1 MPTSMPASRS
11 GASTLSTVPQQ
22 ATPGPVMS
30 VLGALWTRILVSM
43 ASLSSVGLLTREAA
57 GAVNGGRL
65 LADLVSECRVG
76 DLDERLGALA
86 QAHAAQVGDAVLG
99 DDVVDVGA
107 HGRHCRAGAEGGDD
121 ARHGAAHEIDLAADA
136 GELGLSLIHISEP
149 TRLGMISYAV
159 FCLKK

>member
-22 ATPGPVMS
+22 ATPGSVMS

-43 ASLSSVGLLTREAA
+43 ASLSSVDLLTREAA
-57 GAVNGGRL
+57 GAVDGGRL
-65 LADLVSECRVG
+65 LADLVSEFRLG

-99 DDVVDVGA
+99 DD
-107 HGRHCRAGAEGGDD
+107 

-136 GELGLSLIHISEP
+136 
-149 TRLGMISYAV
+149 
-159 FCLKK
+159 

>member
-76 DLDERLGALA
+76 DLD
-86 QAHAAQVGDAVLG
+86 AVSYTHL
-99 DDVVDVGA
+99 
-107 HGRHCRAGAEGGDD
+107 R
-121 ARHGAAHEIDLAADA
+121 AHETRHDFVCRLLLAKKKRQ
-136 GELGLSLIHISEP
+136 SLLYTSP
-149 TRLGMISYAV
+149 S
-159 FCLKK
+159 

>member
-22 ATPGPVMS
+22 ATPGSVMS

-65 LADLVSECRVG
+65 LA
-76 DLDERLGALA
+76 
-86 QAHAAQVGDAVLG
+86 QVGDAVLG

-121 ARHGAAHEIDLAADA
+121 ARHGATHEIDLAADA
-136 GELGLSLIHISEP
+136 GELGRAHRVGYHLAHE
-149 TRLGMISYAV
+149 
-159 FCLKK
+159 